1 MPEAHAVVPAT
12 ITEDSARRHAI
23 QALSN
28 MGTVDEATVTMTGIT
43 ESQPKSSQPS
53 RGADHGRPQSR
64 TRQCRSSS
72 RNTG

>member
-43 ESQPKSSQPS
+43 EVDIAGSTVDCFRFSAQVQP
-53 RGADHGRPQSR
+53 A
-64 TRQCRSSS
+64 
-72 RNTG
+72 

>member
-12 ITEDSARRHAI
+12 IAEDDARTHAI

-43 ESQPKSSQPS
+43 EVGIAGSIVDCFGFSAQVQP
-53 RGADHGRPQSR
+53 A
-64 TRQCRSSS
+64 
-72 RNTG
+72 